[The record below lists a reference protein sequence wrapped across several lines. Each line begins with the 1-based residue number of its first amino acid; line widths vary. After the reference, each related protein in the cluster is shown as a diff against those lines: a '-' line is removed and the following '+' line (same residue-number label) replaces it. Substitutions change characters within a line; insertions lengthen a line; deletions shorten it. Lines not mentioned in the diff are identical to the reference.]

1 MIRGRHIS
9 DPLNTT
15 TIISK
20 SALSS
25 WNLYITIS
33 SSYLSSLLSA
43 DAASKTVQNYTAY
56 NYTDKRNYQPQTLQR
71 ILWIH

>member
-15 TIISK
+15 TILSK
-20 SALSS
+20 SALSP
-25 WNLYITIS
+25 WNLNITIS
-33 SSYLSSLLSA
+33 SSFLSFLLST
-43 DAASKTVQNYTAY
+43 DATSKAVQNYTAY
-56 NYTDKRNYQPQTLQR
+56 YYTDKRNYQPQTLQR